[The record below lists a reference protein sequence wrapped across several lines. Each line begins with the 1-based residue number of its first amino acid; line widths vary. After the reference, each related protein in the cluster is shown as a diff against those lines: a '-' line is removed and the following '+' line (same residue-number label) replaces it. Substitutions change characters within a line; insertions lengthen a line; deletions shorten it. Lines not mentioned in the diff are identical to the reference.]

1 MVSVKGYM
9 SEAGR
14 GQMLD
19 LDVVVQDSYDSTAAE
34 RVHQCGA
41 ENCPDAILT
50 INYRAQV

>member
-1 MVSVKGYM
+1 M
-9 SEAGR
+9 SEDGR

-19 LDVVVQDSYDSTAAE
+19 LDVVVQDSYDRTAAE

-41 ENCPDAILT
+41 EKNCPDAILT